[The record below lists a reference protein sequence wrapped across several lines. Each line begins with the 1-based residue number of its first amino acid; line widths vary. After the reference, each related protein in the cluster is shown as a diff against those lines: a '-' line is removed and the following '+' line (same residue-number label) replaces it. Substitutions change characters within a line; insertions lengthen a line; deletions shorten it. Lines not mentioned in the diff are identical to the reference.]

1 MSAPTATARR
11 IDGDDLEAL
20 QAAVGVL
27 AAKWS
32 VVVLARLDAGS
43 SRFNELLR
51 QIDGVSRR
59 MLSATLRQLERDG
72 LIERHVFAR
81 VPARVGYELSPAG
94 QDLLAALGP
103 GIGPCCYEV
112 GEELKNEFG
121 PGGEAFF
128 RPGPRGKPHL
138 DVRAAN
144 VAQLKAAGVPEARIH
159 SVAVA
164 ARIMSDTSPCVG
176 GGVL

>member
-1 MSAPTATARR
+1 MAAHAAHTPILTPAHDEES
-11 IDGDDLEAL
+11 LQAL

-32 VVVLARLDAGS
+32 VVVLTRLATGS

-72 LIERHVFAR
+72 LVERHVYAR

-94 QDLLAALGP
+94 MELLDALAPLAGW
-103 GIGPCCYEV
+103 GV
-112 GEELKNEFG
+112 QH
-121 PGGEAFF
+121 
-128 RPGPRGKPHL
+128 R
-138 DVRAAN
+138 
-144 VAQLKAAGVPEARIH
+144 AGVFASREQYDRLQEWRSSREGIQARSRAGAPPPSI
-159 SVAVA
+159 
-164 ARIMSDTSPCVG
+164 I
-176 GGVL
+176 

>member
-1 MSAPTATARR
+1 MSAHTAPAPR

-32 VVVLARLDAGS
+32 IVILARLASGS

-72 LIERHVFAR
+72 LVERHVYAR

-94 QDLLAALGP
+94 QDLLAALAPLAGW
-103 GIGPCCYEV
+103 GV
-112 GEELKNEFG
+112 Q
-121 PGGEAFF
+121 
-128 RPGPRGKPHL
+128 H
-138 DVRAAN
+138 RAQ
-144 VAQLKAAGVPEARIH
+144 VF
-159 SVAVA
+159 A
-164 ARIMSDTSPCVG
+164 AREQYDRLQEWRSNREGIQARSRAGAPPASII
-176 GGVL
+176 

>member
-1 MSAPTATARR
+1 MSAQTAPAPRLE
-11 IDGDDLEAL
+11 GDNLEAL

-81 VPARVGYELSPAG
+81 VPARVG
-94 QDLLAALGP
+94 
-103 GIGPCCYEV
+103 
-112 GEELKNEFG
+112 
-121 PGGEAFF
+121 
-128 RPGPRGKPHL
+128 
-138 DVRAAN
+138 
-144 VAQLKAAGVPEARIH
+144 
-159 SVAVA
+159 
-164 ARIMSDTSPCVG
+164 
-176 GGVL
+176 

>member
-1 MSAPTATARR
+1 MAAHTAPTSRV
-11 IDGDDLEAL
+11 DEESLEAL

-32 VVVLARLDAGS
+32 VVVLTRLSVGS

-72 LIERHVFAR
+72 LIERHVYAR

-94 QDLLAALGP
+94 QQLLAALAPLAGW
-103 GIGPCCYEV
+103 GAEHRAEV
-112 GEELKNEFG
+112 F
-121 PGGEAFF
+121 
-128 RPGPRGKPHL
+128 
-138 DVRAAN
+138 
-144 VAQLKAAGVPEARIH
+144 
-159 SVAVA
+159 A
-164 ARIMSDTSPCVG
+164 AREQYDRMQEWRSSREGMQARSRAGAPPASM
-176 GGVL
+176 L